1 MDGNIEL
8 LNFVYQN
15 SQMGVSTIDQLLKIV
30 DDELFKKHLERQHQV
45 YLEIHRD
52 AKDKLHALHHDEKGL
67 SMLEKVRTY
76 LAINMQTMSNNSSK
90 HVAEMMMVGSSMGI
104 IDALKNIHKYQ
115 EANED
120 IIQLMERLLYFEEAS
135 FQQLKLFL

>member
-1 MDGNIEL
+1 MDGNVEL

-15 SQMGVSTIDQLLKIV
+15 SQMGVTTIDQLLKII
-30 DDELFKKHLERQHQV
+30 DDDLFKKHLERQHQV

-52 AKDKLHALHHDEKGL
+52 AKNMLHALHHDEKGI

-76 LAINMQTMSNNSSK
+76 LAINMQTMSDNSSQ
-90 HVAEMMMVGSSMGI
+90 HVANMMIVGSSMGI
-104 IDALKNIHKYQ
+104 IDAIKNIHRYQ
-115 EANED
+115 DASKEV
-120 IIQLMERLLYFEEAS
+120 IQLMERLLYFEEAS